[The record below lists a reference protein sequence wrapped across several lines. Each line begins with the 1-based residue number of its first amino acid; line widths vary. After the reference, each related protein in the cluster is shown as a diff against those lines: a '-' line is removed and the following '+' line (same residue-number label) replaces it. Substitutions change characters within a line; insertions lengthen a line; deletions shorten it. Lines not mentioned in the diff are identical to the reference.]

1 MLWFK
6 DALLQDKQIYPQ
18 NDKRNLKLL
27 IGAVSTNW
35 HLRFVQQII
44 KMIMLGLSSVFQ
56 LTSKT

>member
-18 NDKRNLKLL
+18 NDQRNLKLL
-27 IGAVSTNW
+27 IGAVGTNW